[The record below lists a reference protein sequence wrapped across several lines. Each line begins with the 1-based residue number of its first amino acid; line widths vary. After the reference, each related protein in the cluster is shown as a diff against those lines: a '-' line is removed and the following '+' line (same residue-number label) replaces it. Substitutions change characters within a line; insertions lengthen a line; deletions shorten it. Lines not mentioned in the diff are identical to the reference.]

1 MHMRELGIS
10 VCASILLGALQLQA
24 AALNV
29 IQAYEGPAQPASAV
43 VRLYLARGAE
53 IHQIDGHLVAAN
65 PFVDVVELL
74 PGHHEVRVGY
84 KEGGV
89 SAYGLVLSDKQYS
102 STEGA
107 QVAFDAAAGSVY
119 QLQTRADLGQMRW
132 NPAVAPYSPPATEAS
147 RGERRSIACWR
158 SEVSGAVVEGWTA
171 KGFGGGQFTFLSDG
185 AKEPVRLFTTNE
197 TGYNGKSKW
206 GVKTGKAL
214 AAGKRAHLSYRE
226 CDSKVIVFAEE

>member
-1 MHMRELGIS
+1 MHIRDLGIS
-10 VCASILLGALQLQA
+10 VCATILLGAAPLDA

-29 IQAYEGPAQPASAV
+29 VQAYEGPAQPAAAV
-43 VRLYLARGAE
+43 VRLHLARGAE

-74 PGHHEVRVGY
+74 PGRHELLVGY

-89 SAYGLVLSDKQYS
+89 TAYGLVLSDKQYS
-102 STEGA
+102 SAEGA
-107 QVAFDAAAGSVY
+107 KVALDGSSGAAY
-119 QLQTRADLGQMRW
+119 QLQAGADLAQMKW
-132 NPAVAPYSPPATEAS
+132 NPTIVPYTPPATDAS

-171 KGFGGGQFTFLSDG
+171 KGFGGGQFTFLPDG

-197 TGYNGKSKW
+197 TGYNGKSRW